1 MPSTAAPH
9 VPPGPRS
16 HTEAPYIYVSGQR
29 VHSLHDRGLE
39 VIQGL
44 SSWAEKDLMRL
55 LKPVESCWQ
64 PTDFLPDSSSPD
76 FYDQVSSAR
85 GPLASLPMH
94 ETSPSIGTRQ
104 FRCANSAV
112 PHQSSLMTT

>member
-1 MPSTAAPH
+1 MGSATAAP
-9 VPPGPRS
+9 VPVSSSATSTPKS
-16 HTEAPYIYVSGQR
+16 HIEAPYIYVSGQR

-44 SSWAEKDLMRL
+44 SGWAERDLMRL

-76 FYDQVSSAR
+76 FYDEV
-85 GPLASLPMH
+85 GK
-94 ETSPSIGTRQ
+94 
-104 FRCANSAV
+104 
-112 PHQSSLMTT
+112 